1 LLDHRRNCKSGV
13 FLRKTIQSLEEENR
27 KLQGEIDSQKSRRS
41 SVTEERNLRKILELV
56 DQCIF
61 LEKEVKDQSKISDA
75 MGKQLSLAETRLDKL
90 KARVELAQDSGRR
103 KNDVTNEEIEAKEFA
118 AKKKLETV

>member
-1 LLDHRRNCKSGV
+1 LLDHRDNCKSGV

-27 KLQGEIDSQKSRRS
+27 KLQEEIDSQKSRRS